1 MPSLFGVG
9 GGGAS
14 WLFIYL
20 LLYYRLSMSAKIKPS
35 FCVIF
40 ADVNCLLF
48 SVQKTPSVGVRVEDA
63 GDHADAI
70 PVGGS

>member
-1 MPSLFGVG
+1 
-9 GGGAS
+9 
-14 WLFIYL
+14 
-20 LLYYRLSMSAKIKPS
+20 MSAKIKPS

-48 SVQKTPSVGVRVEDA
+48 SVQKNPSVGVHVEDA